1 MKRTSTV
8 DPSSSSPS
16 SPATHSRWRPESV
29 RTGPSSDDV
38 GLFGQPR
45 GLPWMLQVEMW
56 ERFSWFG
63 MRAILLYFI
72 TDTFA
77 NGGLGLDK
85 NTGQVVMATYQASVL
100 FLTIPGGIF
109 ADRVIGPWRSTLYG
123 GVVIMLGQLLLVVPI
138 PLTSWIGLFLIAFGT
153 GFIKPNL
160 STMVGGLYDEK
171 DPRREAGFQ
180 LFYMS
185 INVGSLISPLITSFL
200 KNHYGY
206 HVGFMAAGIGMAFGL
221 VAFVYGRGKLSQFA
235 FDVPTPLKPGEGK
248 KLALYTVLFLATV
261 LLLTWLYTPIFG
273 GLAQGI
279 AYVVFTVAVAASA
292 FYFITMFRSPQVTPH
307 EREHLWAFL
316 PLWVGSM
323 LFTMIFEQASGKMA
337 SFAKDNTD
345 GVIAG
350 SFGLSAEAYQ
360 SINPA
365 AVLILAP
372 ILGWVFTRRAG
383 KFPTTAMK
391 FAIALAIIGFSA
403 LMMGWGFDK
412 FPGGANLAPWW
423 FLGLVFLVQTVAE
436 LFMNPVGLAAT
447 TSLAPK
453 QYASQTMTLWLLAA
467 AAGQGTAAVVIDQT
481 RDLGDVTFYYG
492 LGIVTI
498 IVAVAMALL
507 SPWTQSKMSD
517 IGTGSNPAE

>member
-1 MKRTSTV
+1 MTTT
-8 DPSSSSPS
+8 DQP
-16 SPATHSRWRPESV
+16 PAHGPRYHDRWRPATV
-29 RTGPSSDDV
+29 RTGPSSEDV

-85 NTGQVVMATYQASVL
+85 NTGQVIMATYQASVL

-109 ADRVIGPWRSTLYG
+109 ADRVVGPWRSTLYG
-123 GVVIMLGQLLLVVPI
+123 GMVILFGHVLLAVPT
-138 PLTSWIGLFLIAFGT
+138 PTTSWIGLFLIAFGT

-160 STMVGGLYDEK
+160 STIVGGLYDEK

-185 INVGSLISPLITSFL
+185 INVGSLISPLITYGLQQRF
-200 KNHYGY
+200 GY
-206 HVGFMAAGIGMAFGL
+206 HVGFIAAAIGMAFGL
-221 VAFVYGRGKLSQFA
+221 AAFVYGRGRLSQFA
-235 FDVPTPLKPGEGK
+235 FDVPNPLRPGEGK
-248 KLALYTVLFLATV
+248 RLALLAFGFVVAVVVLTA
-261 LLLTWLYTPIFG
+261 LYTPIFG

-279 AYVVFTVAVAASA
+279 AYVVFTIATLASA
-292 FYFITMFRSPQVTPH
+292 FYFITMFRSPKVTPH
-307 EREHLWAFL
+307 ERRHLWAFL
-316 PLWVGSM
+316 PLWVGNM
-323 LFTMIFEQASGKMA
+323 LFTIIFEQASGKMA

-345 GVIAG
+345 GLISG
-350 SFGLSAEAYQ
+350 GFGLSAGAYQ

-372 ILGWVFTRRAG
+372 ILGWIFTRRAG
-383 KFPTTAMK
+383 KFPSTAMK
-391 FAIALAIIGFSA
+391 FAIAVAIIGFTA
-403 LMMGWGFDK
+403 LMMGWGYAQY
-412 FPGGANLAPWW
+412 PAGSGNLAPWW
-423 FLGLVFLVQTVAE
+423 FLGVVFIVQTVAE

-467 AAGQGTAAVVIDQT
+467 ATGQGCAAVVIDRT
-481 RDLGDVTFYYG
+481 KDLGDVAFYYG
-492 LGIVTI
+492 LGFVTI
-498 IVAVAMALL
+498 GVAVVLALL
-507 SPWTQSKMSD
+507 APWTQARMSD
-517 IGTGSNPAE
+517 VGRGAIPTAD

>member
-1 MKRTSTV
+1 MSVR
-8 DPSSSSPS
+8 
-16 SPATHSRWRPESV
+16 HSRWRPSTV
-29 RTGPSSDDV
+29 RTGPSADDT
-38 GLFGQPR
+38 GLFGQPK

-85 NTGQVVMATYQASVL
+85 NTGQVIMATYQASVL

-109 ADRVIGPWRSTLYG
+109 ADRVVGPWRSTLYG
-123 GVVIMLGQLLLVVPI
+123 GLVIMLGHVLLAVPTVT
-138 PLTSWIGLFLIAFGT
+138 TSWIGLFLIAFGT

-160 STMVGGLYDEK
+160 STIVGGLYDED

-185 INVGSLISPLITSFL
+185 INVGSLISPLITGWL
-200 KNHYGY
+200 KDHYGY
-206 HVGFMAAGIGMAFGL
+206 HVGFIAAAIGMACGL
-221 VAFVYGRGKLSQFA
+221 AAFIYGRGRLSQFA
-235 FDVPTPLKPGEGK
+235 YDVPNPLRPGEGK
-248 KLALYTVLFLATV
+248 RLALLSLLFIVAV
-261 LLLTWLYTPIFG
+261 VALTALYAPIFG
-273 GLAQGI
+273 GLAEGI
-279 AYVVFTVAVAASA
+279 AYVVFTIATAASI
-292 FYFITMFRSPQVTPH
+292 FYFVTMFRSPKVTAH

-316 PLWVGSM
+316 PLWVGNM
-323 LFTMIFEQASGKMA
+323 LFTIIFEQASGKMA

-345 GVIAG
+345 GSLG
-350 SFGLSAEAYQ
+350 FGGLGFSAEGYQ

-372 ILGWVFTRRAG
+372 ILGWFFTRRAG
-383 KFPTTAMK
+383 KFPSTAMK
-391 FAIALAIIGFSA
+391 FAMAVAIIGFTA
-403 LMMGWGFDK
+403 LMMGWGYDK
-412 FPGGANLAPWW
+412 YPGGAGALAPWW
-423 FLGLVFLVQTVAE
+423 FLGVVFIVQTVAE

-467 AAGQGTAAVVIDQT
+467 ATGQGCAAVVIDQT
-481 RDLGDVTFYYG
+481 KDLGDVAFYYG
-492 LGIVTI
+492 LGVVTI
-498 IVAVAMALL
+498 VVAGVLALL
-507 SPWTQSKMSD
+507 APWTQSKMSD
-517 IGTGSNPAE
+517 IGAHVHQKH